1 MVARDKAIRVDA
13 VCLSDLRDPLF
24 FLISPGLFNASLY
37 DHLNV
42 MLLHVNEQSA
52 AWTARMGILKVEDER
67 RESRGDR
74 PTAHG
79 SAASL

>member
-24 FLISPGLFNASLY
+24 FRISPGLFNASLY

-42 MLLHVNEQSA
+42 MLLHVNKQSA
-52 AWTARMGILKVEDER
+52 AWTARMGILIRLSSFSLIHPIVTLD
-67 RESRGDR
+67 SRSDY
-74 PTAHG
+74 
-79 SAASL
+79 